1 MNTILILASVLLN
14 CFAQVL
20 MRKGML
26 SNGEIGAFS
35 KLVSSIPDMLTNI
48 YLWGAMICYVVSILI
63 LMVVLSKVEVSY
75 AYPFLSIGYIL
86 ATLIGYFWLAEQ
98 LSLIRVIG
106 MIIICIGVFLISR
119 S

>member
-1 MNTILILASVLLN
+1 
-14 CFAQVL
+14 
-20 MRKGML
+20 
-26 SNGEIGAFS
+26 
-35 KLVSSIPDMLTNI
+35 
-48 YLWGAMICYVVSILI
+48 MI
-63 LMVVLSKVEVSY
+63 VLSKVEVSY

>member
-1 MNTILILASVLLN
+1 MNTVLILASVILN
-14 CFAQVL
+14 CFAQIL
-20 MRKGML
+20 IRKGML
-26 SNGEIGAFS
+26 VNGELE
-35 KLVSSIPDMLTNI
+35 KLHSLIASIPRMLTNI
-48 YLWGAMICYVVSILI
+48 YLWSAAICYIISILTWMI
-63 LMVVLSKVEVSY
+63 VLSKVEVSY